1 MEIPMNKIYL
11 TPEELKEKFKNMFDE
26 NGHRINPPVVHN
38 FSEMENDPSWEKTT
52 STVDLKGKF

>member
-1 MEIPMNKIYL
+1 MNKIYL